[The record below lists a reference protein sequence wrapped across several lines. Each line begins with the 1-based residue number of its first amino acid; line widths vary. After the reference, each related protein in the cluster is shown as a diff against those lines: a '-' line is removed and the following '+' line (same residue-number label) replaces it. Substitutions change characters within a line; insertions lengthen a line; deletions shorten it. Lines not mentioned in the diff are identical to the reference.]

1 MSAKNY
7 DVIVIGGGAVGS
19 SALHALSEKGIR
31 NTLLIEGKK
40 NLGRGSTGSWGS
52 LIRVYHRNPRTT
64 DLAVDSVP
72 YYLDFKERVGRS
84 AGYVQT
90 GSLYFLK
97 KNSLDLVRKRL
108 PQLNRGPLTLE
119 ILDAA
124 EGKKRYPGFTWSED
138 DFAISEPHAGYA
150 CPWQTTD
157 AWVDSARDQGAQLS
171 TGNPVVDF
179 VTAGN
184 RVTGVV
190 TENGEKYSADRVIV
204 ATGAWS
210 PELCRKLG
218 VELPIVTRVLQVN
231 HFRRQAKEQLSSDPF
246 FIDLEAGTFG
256 RPAPDGSFV
265 GGCLKEHSESAEALL
280 QSISLREA
288 NEAKRR
294 LSTRINWIKNAT
306 ILGGIRAAEAYTGDL
321 NGHLTY
327 SDKFE
332 NLLLAV
338 GWSCTG
344 FTLAPLIGKRIAESI
359 DSKSQSLNLLRPAAN
374 SVGAHV

>member
-1 MSAKNY
+1 MKNY

-72 YYLDFKERVGRS
+72 YYLNFKELVGRC

-97 KNSLDLVRKRL
+97 KNSLDLIRKRL
-108 PQLNRGPLTLE
+108 PQLNRGELKLE
-119 ILDAA
+119 ILDAT
-124 EGKKRYPGFTWSED
+124 EGKKRYPGFTWCED
-138 DFAISEPHAGYA
+138 DFAILEPYAGYA

-157 AWVDSARDQGAQLS
+157 AWVDGARDVGAELS
-171 TGNPVVDF
+171 VGNPVVDF
-179 VTAGN
+179 TVSGN
-184 RVTGVV
+184 RITSVV
-190 TENGEKYSADRVIV
+190 TQNGDTFSADRIIM

-218 VELPIVTRVLQVN
+218 LELPIVTRVLQVN
-231 HFRRQAKEQLSSDPF
+231 HFRRQAKEHGPTDPF
-246 FIDLEAGTFG
+246 FIDLDAGTFG

-294 LSTRINWIKNAT
+294 LSTRMNWIKNAT

-321 NGHLTY
+321 NGLLSY
-327 SDKFE
+327 SERYD

-344 FTLAPLIGKRIAESI
+344 FTLAPLIGRRIAECIESN
-359 DSKSQSLNLLRPAAN
+359 SQCLNLSRPVAAT
-374 SVGAHV
+374 VGAHV

>member
-1 MSAKNY
+1 MSKNY

-19 SALHALSEKGIR
+19 SSLHALAQRGIR

-64 DLAVDSVP
+64 DLAIDSVP
-72 YYLDFKERVGRS
+72 YYLNFKEHTGRD

-97 KNSLDLVRKRL
+97 RDCLELMRKQLVGY
-108 PQLNRGPLTLE
+108 NRGPLKLE

-124 EGKKRYPGFTWSED
+124 EGKKRYPTFHWWED
-138 DFAISEPHAGYA
+138 DIAIFEPHAGYA

-157 AWVDSARDQGAQLS
+157 GWVDSARDVGAELEVD
-171 TGNPVVDF
+171 NPVVDF
-179 VTAGN
+179 LTHQN
-184 RVTGVV
+184 RVTGVL
-190 TENGEKYSADRVIV
+190 TQRGDKFMADKIIV

-218 VELPIVTRVLQVN
+218 LELPIVSRVIQVN
-231 HFRRQAKEQLSSDPF
+231 HFHRQTRASYEPF
-246 FIDLEAGTFG
+246 FIDLASHTFG

-265 GGCLKEHSESAEALL
+265 GGLLKEETEPAGALV
-280 QSISLREA
+280 QSISLQEA
-288 NEAKRR
+288 HEAKRSLSSR
-294 LSTRINWIKNAT
+294 LNWIKSAT
-306 ILGGIRAAEAYTGDL
+306 ILGGIRAVESYTGDL
-321 NGHLTY
+321 NGHLAY
-327 SDKFE
+327 SDAYE

-344 FTLAPLIGKRIAESI
+344 FTLAPVIGKKIAESI
-359 DSKSQSLNLLRPAAN
+359 ELTRPMGRNIWDPCLEKS
-374 SVGAHV
+374 SVL

>member
-1 MSAKNY
+1 
-7 DVIVIGGGAVGS
+7 VGS
-19 SALHALSEKGIR
+19 SALHALSERGIR
-31 NTLLIEGKK
+31 QTLLIEGKK

-72 YYLDFKERVGRS
+72 YYLNFKERTGRD

-97 KNSLDLVRKRL
+97 VSCLDLMRKRL
-108 PQLNRGPLTLE
+108 PQLNRGAVKLE

-124 EGKKRYPGFTWSED
+124 EGKKRYPGFTWKED
-138 DFAISEPHAGYA
+138 DFA
-150 CPWQTTD
+150 CPWQTTG
-157 AWVDSARDQGAQLS
+157 AWVDSARDVGATLE

-179 VTAGN
+179 VTAGKKI
-184 RVTGVV
+184 TSVV
-190 TENGEKYSADRVIV
+190 TANGDRYSADKVV
-204 ATGAWS
+204 MATGAWS
-210 PELCRKLG
+210 PDLCRKLG
-218 VELPIVTRVLQVN
+218 FELPIVTRVLQVN
-231 HFRRQAKEQLSSDPF
+231 HFRRTARESTDPF

-265 GGCLKEHSESAEALL
+265 GGCLKETSESAEALL
-280 QSISLREA
+280 TGISLREA
-288 NEAKRR
+288 HEAKRR
-294 LSTRINWIKNAT
+294 LSTRINWIKNAS
-306 ILGGIRAAEAYTGDL
+306 ILGGIRAVEAYTGDL

-344 FTLAPLIGKRIAESI
+344 FTLAPTIGKRIAESI
-359 DSKSQSLNLLRPAAN
+359 EKKHTELNLLRPTAVA
-374 SVGAHV
+374 SVSVHV